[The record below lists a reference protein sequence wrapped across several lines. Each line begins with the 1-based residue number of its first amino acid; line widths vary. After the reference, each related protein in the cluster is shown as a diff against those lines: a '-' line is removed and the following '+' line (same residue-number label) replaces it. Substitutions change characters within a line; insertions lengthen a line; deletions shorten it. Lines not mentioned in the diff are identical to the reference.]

1 MSASAV
7 PPSTA
12 SAPTGSAPTG
22 SRYVGID
29 VSKPVLD
36 VACRVHGAPH
46 PIPAVARVANDA
58 AGIARLVADLHA
70 LAPTLIVL
78 EATGGQQDLVVAALG
93 AAGLP
98 VVVVNPRQVRRFAE
112 AVGQLAK
119 TDRLDAA
126 LLALFA
132 ERVQPAPRALPT
144 ATQQELDALLLR
156 RRQLIEMRAT
166 EQIRLAQAARREVRA
181 SLTAHIAFLTAQLA
195 ALDDRL
201 DALVQASPLWRAQ
214 EDLLASVP
222 GVGSVTARTLLAEL
236 PELGRLSRHAVA
248 ALAGVAPFA
257 RESGQW
263 RGTRAIRGGR
273 AVVRTALYM
282 ATLAATRWNPVIRA
296 HYRHLR
302 AVGKP
307 AKVAL
312 VACMRKLLTI
322 LNAILKTEQAWC
334 PARATA

>member
-1 MSASAV
+1 MAARTV
-7 PPSTA
+7 
-12 SAPTGSAPTG
+12 
-22 SRYVGID
+22 VGID
-29 VSKPVLD
+29 VSKTRLD
-36 VACRVHGAPH
+36 VAVRRDEQAHPVPELATLPH
-46 PIPAVARVANDA
+46 DA
-58 AGIARLVADLHA
+58 TGIARLVRGLLA
-70 LAPTLIVL
+70 LAPTLVVL
-78 EATGGQQDLVVAALG
+78 EATGGLQTAVVAALG
-93 AAGLP
+93 TAGLP
-98 VVVVNPRQVRRFAE
+98 VAVVNPRQVRRFAE

-132 ERVQPAPRALPT
+132 ERVRPTPRPLPSE
-144 ATQQELDALLLR
+144 TQQELDALLLR
-156 RRQLIEMRAT
+156 RRQLVEMRAA
-166 EQIRLAQAARREVRA
+166 EQIRLSQTTRREVQA
-181 SLTAHIAFLTAQLA
+181 SLKAHIAFLTAQLSE
-195 ALDDRL
+195 LDGQL
-201 DALVQASPLWRAQ
+201 DALVAASPLWRAQ

-236 PELGRLSRHAVA
+236 PELGTLTRQAAA
-248 ALAGVAPFA
+248 ALAGVAPYA

-296 HYRHLR
+296 HYRHLQ

-322 LNAILKTEQAWC
+322 LNAILKTQQPWC
-334 PARATA
+334 APSVPA